1 MLGLLAVVL
10 FSAAVCAAPLKVKVT
25 KIKGNVMVMKAGA
38 SNWTAA
44 TDNMSLNKGSQ
55 VKTAAGGSCILAWE
69 NGNVVRVNEL
79 SAMAITES
87 MKDGA
92 AQKTGLDVKNG
103 KTYAKVGKLQSSNS
117 EFTIK
122 TPTAIAGVRGSEIIV
137 TADPG
142 VSSFQVL
149 DGSFAVES
157 EGVEVVIDQNFQVD
171 VVANEPPPEPA
182 EIPAEEL
189 DVLKTE
195 AEEIKAEA
203 ESIELEFGDDEDD
216 GEDDSSLQDDDEDS
230 DEDDGEDT
238 SLDSDEDT
246 DSGDALDTGMEEDLS
261 NEDIANQ
268 AVDSISGDIID
279 QETVINDIIDQTY
292 QYAPGTGGAVIVI
305 E

>member
-1 MLGLLAVVL
+1 MKRTAQAMLGLLAVVL
-10 FSAAVCAAPLKVKVT
+10 FSAAVSAAPLKVKVT

-38 SNWTAA
+38 SNWTTA

-69 NGNVVRVNEL
+69 NGNVVRLNEL
-79 SAMAITES
+79 SALAITES
-87 MKDGA
+87 LKEGA

-103 KTYAKVGKLQSSNS
+103 KTYAKVGKLESSNS

-137 TADPG
+137 TADTG
-142 VSSFQVL
+142 ISTFQVL

-157 EGVEVVIDQNFQVD
+157 EGVEVVIDQNFQVE
-171 VVANEPPPEPA
+171 VLANEPPPEPA

-203 ESIELEFGDDEDD
+203 EDIELDFRDDEDD
-216 GEDDSSLQDDDEDS
+216 GEDSSSLDGGEDDDDMDAGDGEDLDTDLSEDLS
-230 DEDDGEDT
+230 DEDF
-238 SLDSDEDT
+238 
-246 DSGDALDTGMEEDLS
+246 A
-261 NEDIANQ
+261 AQ
-268 AVDSISGDIID
+268 AVDSISGDTID
-279 QETVINDIIDQTY
+279 QETVIIDIIDQTY